1 MSRVGFLLLIVVGL
15 LVFAT
20 GERGSKAPAEV
31 TPAKTPEQ
39 IAADNR
45 KEAAFQRVVA
55 ALQIIKKANRNP
67 ASVTWE
73 TIMANDDASVIC
85 IEYRGQ
91 NGFGGM
97 NKEFVV
103 IAKGSASQKPSAWN
117 RHCAGKPLQDF
128 IYARQAL

>member
-1 MSRVGFLLLIVVGL
+1 MRAVVLIVVAVGIL
-15 LVFAT
+15 AYAT
-20 GERGSKAPAEV
+20 SGRSPSTPAV
-31 TPAKTPEQ
+31 AKTPEQ
-39 IAADNR
+39 IAADAR

-55 ALQIIKKANRNP
+55 ALQLIKKASRNP
-67 ASVTWE
+67 ASLTWE

-97 NKEFVV
+97 SKELVV
-103 IAKGSASQKPSAWN
+103 IAKGNASQKASAWN